1 MSGGPQESWADDRD
15 CVCPPGPDTPGTA
28 SCSRDAVTRVDAQHA
43 LALVTPGGGAREGLV
58 QYVRLP
64 SGSGQIVMPWIKG
77 CHLNRL
83 IGGPSL
89 CSPRECQECS
99 PTPQIKRIDSMVLSC
114 LYSPAVTSTC
124 DYWRNDSFE

>member
-43 LALVTPGGGAREGLV
+43 LAVVTPGAGAGGGLV
-58 QYVRLP
+58 HYVRLT
-64 SGSGQIVMPWIKG
+64 SGSGQKVKPWIKG
-77 CHLNRL
+77 CHLSRL
-83 IGGPSL
+83 VGGPSP
-89 CSPRECQECS
+89 CSPRDCQES
-99 PTPQIKRIDSMVLSC
+99 SVATQIKRINSLVLSC

-124 DYWRNDSFE
+124 DY